1 MQYLPTSVDPQFMV
15 RFLQNRMTQE
25 EKEFF
30 LRWLED
36 SDAHKEEFAA
46 ASLVWDRMGQAAVPP
61 IPEPAPLWERIREQI
76 DPEARRASHT
86 AVGSTAVKTEHLR
99 VPPPPPAYRGFV
111 SIAHQLFR
119 HATPYV
125 IAMLLFAMGG
135 GILILAS
142 RQPRTPVQRQADAP
156 EVMKDVVTRRGERVS
171 VHLSDGSIVFLNAG
185 SRLRFPRVFS
195 GGVREV
201 ELEGE
206 GFFAVQGTPA
216 CPFRVQTG
224 SAVTEVKGT
233 EFNVKFRGKEVEVV
247 VAKGAVQVFDRR
259 RSVRIGLVRGEAS
272 IYRDSTGFSRP
283 RRVDVRRCLAWR
295 ENKLSFDKTPL
306 SEVFSELELFYDVRV
321 VVKHDSAL
329 HRTLTGYFASDSLDE
344 VLSTIALAMDMR
356 ISRSGQT
363 VTVY

>member
-1 MQYLPTSVDPQFMV
+1 MV
-15 RFLQNRMTQE
+15 RFIQNRMTLE

-46 ASLVWDRMGQAAVPP
+46 ISLLWDRMGQAAVPP
-61 IPEPAPLWERIREQI
+61 IPEPGPLWERIRGNL
-76 DPEARRASHT
+76 DPDAQRASQT
-86 AVGSTAVKTEHLR
+86 SVGSSGVMTPHLR
-99 VPPPPPAYRGFV
+99 VPTPAPAYGEFV
-111 SIAHQLFR
+111 LFAHRFLR

-125 IAMLLFAMGG
+125 VAMLLVAMGG
-135 GILILAS
+135 GILFLAS
-142 RQPRTPVQRQADAP
+142 RQPRTPVQQEAAAP
-156 EVMKDVVTRRGERVS
+156 ELMKEVATRRGERVS
-171 VHLSDGSIVFLNAG
+171 VHLSDGSIVFLNSG
-185 SRLRFPRVFS
+185 SRLRFPAVF
-195 GGVREV
+195 GEGTREV
-201 ELEGE
+201 QLEGE
-206 GFFAVQGTPA
+206 GFFAVQGDPA
-216 CPFRVQTG
+216 RPFRVQTG

-233 EFNVKFRGKEVEVV
+233 EFNVRFRGKEVEVV
-247 VAKGAVQVFDRR
+247 VAKGAVQVFDQR

-306 SEVFSELELFYDVRV
+306 SEVLSEIELFYDVRV
-321 VVKHDSAL
+321 VVKHDSSL

-344 VLSTIALAMDMR
+344 VLSTIALAMDIR